1 MPTVEVENLWKKFSL
16 DARNPLHPR
25 VLARRL
31 FRGPDPHTEFLALK
45 GVSCQVEP
53 GEAFGIIGANG
64 SGKSTL
70 LKILCGILPATK
82 GRAELHGS
90 VSALIE
96 LGAGFHPDLT
106 GRENVVLNAALLG
119 FKKRDVLA
127 RMGDIHAFCE
137 LGYFLDQPVK
147 RYSSGMYM
155 RLGFAVA
162 AHVEADILLIDEV
175 LAVGD
180 IGFQEKCLGRLA
192 EQRARGATILFV
204 SHDLNAVKGCC
215 SRVMWLDHGVVRE
228 IGDAETVIAHYAE
241 SMLPSVKD
249 LSRRLVPEIPPAE
262 PIGNGDGLA
271 PRETLTLTGVTLLD
285 GAGEPAE
292 QFRTGERMV
301 IQIDY
306 VAGRPV
312 RDLMFAFGIEDLN
325 NFICYGT
332 SSLADGITM
341 DIAPG
346 PGRVR
351 IIIEHLNLLT
361 GTYKITAA
369 ARRADTNLEY
379 DILLNAAFF
388 QMRSGSAESGVFY
401 LEHRWEVAPTA
412 KEVMRDP

>member
-1 MPTVEVENLWKKFSL
+1 MPAVEVANLWKKFSL

-25 VLARRL
+25 VLAR
-31 FRGPDPHTEFLALK
+31 
-45 GVSCQVEP
+45 
-53 GEAFGIIGANG
+53 
-64 SGKSTL
+64 
-70 LKILCGILPATK
+70 
-82 GRAELHGS
+82 
-90 VSALIE
+90 
-96 LGAGFHPDLT
+96 
-106 GRENVVLNAALLG
+106 
-119 FKKRDVLA
+119 
-127 RMGDIHAFCE
+127 MGDIHAFCE
-137 LGYFLDQPVK
+137 LGTFLDQPVK

-162 AHVEADILLIDEV
+162 AHVEAQILLIDEV

-215 SRVMWLDHGVVRE
+215 GRVMWLDRGEVRE
-228 IGDAETVIAHYAE
+228 IGDAESVIAHYAE
-241 SMLPSVKD
+241 SMLPSVRD
-249 LSRRLVPEIPPAE
+249 LSRRPTHRIPTAE
-262 PIGNGDGLA
+262 MLRDGDGAQPLA
-271 PRETLTLTGVTLLD
+271 PRETLTLTGVTLLND
-285 GAGEPAE
+285 AGEPAD

-306 VAGRPV
+306 VAGHPV
-312 RDLMFAFGIEDLN
+312 RELMFAFGIENLN

-332 SSLADGITM
+332 SSQADGITM
-341 DIAPG
+341 DIASG

-351 IIIEHLNLLT
+351 IIIERLNLLT

-401 LEHRWEVAPTA
+401 LEHTWEVASTA
-412 KEVMRDP
+412 GVQVFRCSGVQEEANAPESTPAVIDPQPVTVRTPEHPNT